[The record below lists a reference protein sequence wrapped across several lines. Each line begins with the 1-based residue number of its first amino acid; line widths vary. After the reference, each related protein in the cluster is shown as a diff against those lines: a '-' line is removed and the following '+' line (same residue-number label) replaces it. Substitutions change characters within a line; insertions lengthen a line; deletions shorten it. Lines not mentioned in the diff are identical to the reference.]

1 MRIYKTPGNRNRAY
15 VIDKKG
21 NKLFYGSIYQC
32 NKFKKYIE
40 GDEKDG
46 EHEGSKDRAAGRKN
60 RD

>member
-32 NKFKKYIE
+32 NKFKKYMME
-40 GDEKDG
+40 GEAENEKGDHRTQSQG
-46 EHEGSKDRAAGRKN
+46 TAGR
-60 RD
+60 

>member
-32 NKFKKYIE
+32 NKFKKYMME
-40 GDEKDG
+40 GESENAKGDHRTQSQG
-46 EHEGSKDRAAGRKN
+46 AAGR
-60 RD
+60 